1 MTTILVIE
9 DEAFLREEVSEL
21 LKLEGFQTV
30 SAKNGIVGIQMAKEL
45 LPDLILCDVLM
56 PELDGYS
63 VLTQIRQD
71 SDTSL
76 IPFIFLTAKNKTE
89 DFRRGM
95 QLGADDYII
104 KPFKRT
110 DLLEAIATRLTKQN
124 LILQLQQK
132 IETLNQS
139 NLEKDDFLNAASHEL
154 RNPAT
159 NILMAIQMLKKAPNK
174 ERLQRYLEVL
184 QAESN
189 RGLELIDDLLDLQR
203 LETNLQPAKIET
215 IMLQDW
221 ILAIAEPFQVRTQ
234 ARQQTLQI
242 NVPPYLPG
250 IAADSFNLKRMLA
263 ELLNNACK
271 YTAPSGK
278 IVLEVY
284 RMSQASASSSI
295 PRSIMLV
302 VSNEADIPEAALP
315 RLFDKFYR
323 VPNGDRW
330 QQGGSGL
337 GLTLVKKIVERLS
350 GTVQVTSEAGW
361 TQFTVQFP
369 TS

>member
-9 DEAFLREEVSEL
+9 DEVLLREEITEL
-21 LKLEGFQTV
+21 LELEGFQIA
-30 SAKNGIVGIQMAKEL
+30 SAENGLTGIQMAEEL
-45 LPDLILCDVLM
+45 LPELIICDVLM
-56 PELDGYS
+56 PELDGHG
-63 VLTQIRQD
+63 VLSQLRQEP
-71 SDTSL
+71 TTAL
-76 IPFIFLTAKNKTE
+76 IPFIFLTAKSTTE
-89 DFRRGM
+89 DFRQGM
-95 QLGADDYII
+95 KLGADDYIV

-139 NLEKDDFLNAASHEL
+139 NLEKDDFLNTASHEL
-154 RNPAT
+154 RSPAT
-159 NILMAIQMLKKAPNK
+159 NILMAIQMLKKAPTK

-189 RGLELIDDLLDLQR
+189 RELELIDDLLDLQR
-203 LETNLQPAKIET
+203 LETDTHPANIET
-215 IMLQDW
+215 IKLQDW
-221 ILAIAEPFQVRTQ
+221 ILAIAEPFQVRIQ

-242 NVPPYLPG
+242 NVPPYLPT
-250 IAADSFNLKRMLA
+250 ITADSASLKRMLA

-278 IVLEVY
+278 IALEVY
-284 RMSQASASSSI
+284 RAPQVSATSGVTSL
-295 PRSIMLV
+295 IMLV
-302 VSNEADIPEAALP
+302 VSNEADIPDAALP

-337 GLTLVKKIVERLS
+337 GLTLVKKIVERLN
-350 GTVQVTSEAGW
+350 GTIQVTSEAGW
-361 TQFTVQFP
+361 TQFTVQIP

>member
-9 DEAFLREEVSEL
+9 DEVLLREEIVEL
-21 LKLEGFQTV
+21 LELEGFQV
-30 SAKNGIVGIQMAKEL
+30 ASAEDGVTGVQRAKEL
-45 LPDLILCDVLM
+45 LPDLIICDVLM
-56 PELDGYS
+56 PGLDGHG
-63 VLTQIRQD
+63 VLSQLRQEPATAL
-71 SDTSL
+71 S
-76 IPFIFLTAKNKTE
+76 PFIFLTAKNTLE
-89 DFRRGM
+89 DFRQGM
-95 QLGADDYII
+95 KLGADDYIV

-139 NLEKDDFLNAASHEL
+139 NLEKDDFLNTASHEL
-154 RNPAT
+154 RNPVT
-159 NILMAIQMLKKAPNK
+159 NILMAIQMLKKAPTK

-189 RGLELIDDLLDLQR
+189 RELELINDLLDLQR
-203 LETNLQPAKIET
+203 LETDSYHANVET
-215 IMLQDW
+215 IKLQDW
-221 ILAIAEPFQVRTQ
+221 IPAIAEPFQIRAQ
-234 ARQQTLQI
+234 ARQQILQI
-242 NVPPYLPG
+242 NVSPYLPA
-250 IAADSFNLKRMLA
+250 IAADSANLKRMLA

-278 IVLEVY
+278 IALEVY
-284 RMSQASASSSI
+284 RAPHASATSSVS
-295 PRSIMLV
+295 SLIMLV
-302 VSNEADIPEAALP
+302 VSNEADIPDAALP

-337 GLTLVKKIVERLS
+337 GLTLVEKIVRRLN
-350 GTVQVTSEAGW
+350 GAIQVTSEAGW

>member
-1 MTTILVIE
+1 MATILVIE
-9 DEAFLREEVSEL
+9 DEAFLREEISEL
-21 LKLEGFQTV
+21 LELEGFQAA
-30 SAKNGIVGIQMAKEL
+30 SAANGLVGVQMAKEL
-45 LPDLILCDVLM
+45 LPDLIICDVMM
-56 PELDGYS
+56 PELNGHG
-63 VLTQIRQD
+63 VLTQLRQEPH
-71 SDTSL
+71 TAL
-76 IPFIFLTAKNKTE
+76 IPFIFLTARNAAE
-89 DFRRGM
+89 DFRQGM
-95 QLGADDYII
+95 KLGADDYII

-124 LILQLQQK
+124 LISQLQQK

-139 NLEKDDFLNAASHEL
+139 NLEKDDFLNTASHEL

-159 NILMAIQMLKKAPNK
+159 NILMAIQMLKKAPTK

-189 RGLELIDDLLDLQR
+189 RELELIDDLLDLQR
-203 LETNLQPAKIET
+203 LETESHLTKTET
-215 IMLQDW
+215 IVLQDW
-221 ILAIAEPFQVRTQ
+221 IPAIAEPFQLRTQ

-242 NVPPYLPG
+242 NVPPYLPA
-250 IAADSFNLKRMLA
+250 ITADSSNLKRMLA

-271 YTAPSGK
+271 YTAPSGR
-278 IVLEVY
+278 IALEVY
-284 RMSQASASSSI
+284 RLPQASAPSITSS
-295 PRSIMLV
+295 SIMLV
-302 VSNEADIPEAALP
+302 VSNEADIPESALP

-337 GLTLVKKIVERLS
+337 GLTLVKKIIERLN
-350 GTVQVTSEAGW
+350 GTIQVTSEAGW